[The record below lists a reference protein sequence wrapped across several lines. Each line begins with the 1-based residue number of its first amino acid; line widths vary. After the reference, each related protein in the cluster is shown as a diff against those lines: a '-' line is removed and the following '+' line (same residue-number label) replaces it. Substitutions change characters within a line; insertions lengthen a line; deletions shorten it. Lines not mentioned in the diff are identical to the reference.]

1 MMKTKLISMLV
12 AIVFMLIGCAG
23 VLQSGSLN
31 DAYESYNAEKYEEAL
46 KKIRLAENLNKMT
59 PELRA
64 ELTYLK
70 AQTYE
75 KMGRKNSAVTLYQ
88 YLKEQHPES
97 QYGFLA
103 AQILTKIEAD
113 ALLITL

>member
-1 MMKTKLISMLV
+1 MMKTKLTLMLV
-12 AIVFMLIGCAG
+12 VTMFMLVGCAG
-23 VLQSGSLN
+23 VLQTGSLN
-31 DAYESYNAEKYEEAL
+31 DAHESYNAENYEEAL
-46 KKIRLAENLNKMT
+46 DKIRLAENLNKMT

-75 KMGRKNSAVTLYQ
+75 QMGRKNSAVTLYQ

-103 AQILTKIEAD
+103 TQKLTKVEAD
-113 ALLITL
+113 AP